1 MATTFSWFY
10 LAYLSGVSP
19 AAHASQAS
27 WSAVR
32 SEVVLH
38 TGRRGPQPT
47 SMWVA
52 AVSPTFGRLIES
64 TDARSS
70 GQTWLGPTN
79 RPLPRET
86 RESPIGMRQN
96 CWQPHGKLLASGN
109 AVSDRNGAR
118 QRSEDGGSTSC
129 LGDLHGLSPAWRSR
143 AVAGRLRLVYSSSC
157 PHLCITM
164 WTVALSPNV
173 VLYGFVLKARISQ
186 GPGRCVVDR

>member
-1 MATTFSWFY
+1 M
-10 LAYLSGVSP
+10 SGISL
-19 AAHASQAS
+19 AAHTSQTS

-32 SEVVLH
+32 SEVVLL

-64 TDARSS
+64 TDARSP
-70 GQTWLGPTN
+70 GQTWPAPN
-79 RPLPRET
+79 ERLPPGKP
-86 RESPIGMRQN
+86 SKAQIGMRQN

-129 LGDLHGLSPAWRSR
+129 LGDLPGLSPAWRSR
-143 AVAGRLRLVYSSSC
+143 AVAGRLRFVYSSSC

-186 GPGRCVVDR
+186 EPGRYVVDR